1 MRQEG
6 LGGWPAGRTSRT
18 VLLKAATAGSWAP
31 APTRPGLGSRL
42 CPGVRGSPPRVRGR
56 RGGEGPGLCAQVF
69 RVPQCACVRAP
80 GAPPLL
86 GHAADSRPAPL
97 PPPPRLHRGWKRGW
111 GARQCHPSHRDLP
124 LLPGGST
131 VRQLVSRDSVQ
142 AWSSHGGGG
151 GAQWGRRATRPPWD
165 GRPGWSHPGLTPG
178 LRVPAGHRTSV
189 TVWAAVLWLSGRSH
203 LLRQKRGWGSGTGR
217 WQEDSLRPAVGAL
230 LSLGDL

>member
-1 MRQEG
+1 MTDAAGGSGG
-6 LGGWPAGRTSRT
+6 LARREDIPHCASESGHGGELGPGTD
-18 VLLKAATAGSWAP
+18 TAGARIP
-31 APTRPGLGSRL
+31 ALPWGSGFTTSSARQTRQGGTRAVCAGFQGPA
-42 CPGVRGSPPRVRGR
+42 VRMRA
-56 RGGEGPGLCAQVF
+56 CA
-69 RVPQCACVRAP
+69 

-142 AWSSHGGGG
+142 AWSGGGEV
-151 GAQWGRRATRPPWD
+151 QWGRRTTRPPWD

-230 LSLGDL
+230 LSLGGL